1 MRGDVGVEFGAGGRG
16 GVEDAAD
23 GGGALGGEE
32 GGGSGGLLGE
42 RGGGGFAVV
51 GVHHWER
58 GGGGRGFE
66 EDAGLALVFAGVC
79 RAGGVALDNGGG
91 GGAELGFGV
100 FGAVEG
106 VLAVAAAAVADAA
119 AEQPAEQRWLLACL
133 LLLLSPLVASWRAR
147 RASFCGERVGVLLG
161 LGLGPGLEGVGALV
175 ALGFGGEVGL
185 RGGAAGGADEELDL
199 LDEGVHAAAADELA
213 AAREGGRV
221 AEGDIG
227 GLVFVGLAEEDALG
241 GDGRDDAGDGRA
253 GGRGLE
259 GAGAGAAGV
268 GDAGAGGGRRG
279 GRGEDGRERLGGVGD
294 ERHCGGRPV
303 ESERGREGGGA
314 EGGYMRY
321 MRELPA
327 GRGNTSWCR
336 QCQRRVQAGPPA
348 SSGLPSSGQLAA
360 DSFIHAAASSRCIHR
375 MPAPL
380 LCSGCS
386 TYMYARV
393 VPTRRCDSPSRPAC
407 ARGSACPSGPP
418 TLAPPR
424 LWVSRVFL
432 CDDR

>member
-23 GGGALGGEE
+23 GGGALGGE
-32 GGGSGGLLGE
+32 GGGGCGLLGE
-42 RGGGGFAVV
+42 RGGRGFAVV

-66 EDAGLALVFAGVC
+66 EDAGLALVFAGVG
-79 RAGGVALDNGGG
+79 RAGGVALDDGGG

-106 VLAVAAAAVADAA
+106 VLAVAAATVADAA
-119 AEQPAEQRWLLACL
+119 AEQPAEQGRLLACLL
-133 LLLLSPLVASWRAR
+133 LLLLSPLVAGGRAR
-147 RASFCGERVGVLLG
+147 RAGFCGERVGVLLG
-161 LGLGPGLEGVGALV
+161 LGLGPGPGLEGVGALV
-175 ALGFGGEVGL
+175 ALGLSGEVGL

-213 AAREGGRV
+213 AARERRGV

-294 ERHCGGRPV
+294 ERHCGGRRV
-303 ESERGREGGGA
+303 ESEGAREGARGGC
-314 EGGYMRY
+314 YMRDC
-321 MRELPA
+321 RPGGEAVTRLGA
-327 GRGNTSWCR
+327 GR
-336 QCQRRVQAGPPA
+336 QCQAGPPT
-348 SSGLPSSGQLAA
+348 SSRPQLRAAQLWSIGRGQL
-360 DSFIHAAASSRCIHR
+360 HSRCSITVHR
-375 MPAPL
+375 MPAL
-380 LCSGCS
+380 L
-386 TYMYARV
+386 
-393 VPTRRCDSPSRPAC
+393 
-407 ARGSACPSGPP
+407 
-418 TLAPPR
+418 
-424 LWVSRVFL
+424 
-432 CDDR
+432 